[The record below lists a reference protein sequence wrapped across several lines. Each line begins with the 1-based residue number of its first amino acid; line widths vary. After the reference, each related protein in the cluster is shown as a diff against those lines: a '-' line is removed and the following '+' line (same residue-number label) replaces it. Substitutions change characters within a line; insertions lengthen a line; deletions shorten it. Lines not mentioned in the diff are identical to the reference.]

1 MAITV
6 LLIDDHAIVRD
17 GLSSLLGREPD
28 IEVVGEASNGA
39 DGIELAESVR
49 PEIAIVDIGLRD
61 MNGIEATRAI
71 QKRAPDTR
79 VIALSML
86 SDTSSVTGMLAAGA
100 RGYLVKSGAFEE
112 LSLAIRTVSAG
123 GVYLSPSVAG
133 LVVDSLVNRLDASAV
148 SDNPVADLTPR
159 QVEILRL
166 IAEGQTTKQV
176 AARLELGV
184 KTVEAERRRIMDRL
198 GAENSAQLVR
208 IALRAGVVRLDD

>member
-17 GLSSLLGREPD
+17 GLSSLLGRESD
-28 IEVVGEASNGA
+28 IEVIGEASSGA
-39 DGIELAESVR
+39 DGITLAEGVR

-61 MNGIEATRAI
+61 MNGIEVTRAI
-71 QKRAPDTR
+71 GKRAPDTR

-86 SDTSSVTGMLAAGA
+86 SDTVSVTGMLAAGA

-112 LSLAIRTVSAG
+112 LSLAIRTVAEG
-123 GVYLSPSVAG
+123 GVYLSPSVAE
-133 LVVDSLVNRLDASAV
+133 LVVDNLVSRLDAPSV
-148 SDNPVADLTPR
+148 SDDPIADLTPR

-176 AARLELGV
+176 AMRLELGV
-184 KTVEAERRRIMDRL
+184 KTVEAERRKIMDRL